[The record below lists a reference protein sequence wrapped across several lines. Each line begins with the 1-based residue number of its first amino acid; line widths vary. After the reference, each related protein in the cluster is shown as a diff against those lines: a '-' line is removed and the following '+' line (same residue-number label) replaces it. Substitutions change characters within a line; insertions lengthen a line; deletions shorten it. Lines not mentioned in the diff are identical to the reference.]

1 MKLTRSM
8 TMTLVMMALFAIS
21 LTVRAQD
28 SAIGL
33 KNQINAATNTS
44 QAAEAA
50 RGRKLAHR
58 KPTGNRSVIP
68 PATVLNNPEYL
79 SGEASVSI
87 AANSN
92 PLLRIGMAQN
102 GVTLIE
108 FPASDKFFAIH
119 AGNSDLVTVEKS
131 PSLKRDHHLVLRAGS
146 GFLVPIARARGPQA
160 IIPATS
166 IIAQMD
172 SGMAITVM
180 VYPVALL
187 KQQAHRVVINYKPE
201 EVVSARRA
209 AGLAINL
216 GGPEPSSQTELAS
229 GTTAG
234 ESAPK
239 TSTPTALTE
248 SANGPRPKADYK
260 EPVETALSEAIKNS
274 KWFKKWTKER
284 HGLKISMLPP
294 RDLSDG
300 ARLVVFAVR
309 NAGQESLRIIAGY
322 PDLYVETLNEKQ
334 RPVEAGTKVEKLNVA
349 SSADDNSIPPGAT
362 RYFVMAFET
371 PILGVQQR
379 LKIVVAHMSAADE
392 PAMADLTA
400 VAR

>member
-1 MKLTRSM
+1 MKPTRFMM
-8 TMTLVMMALFAIS
+8 TALAIMALCAIS
-21 LTVRAQD
+21 LPVRAQNAA
-28 SAIGL
+28 SGQ
-33 KNQINAATNTS
+33 NRVNAATNTS
-44 QAAEAA
+44 QIAVNE

-58 KPTGNRSVIP
+58 KATGNRSTMP
-68 PATVLNNPEYL
+68 PVTVLNNPEYL
-79 SGEASVSI
+79 SGEASVSV

-146 GFLVPIARARGPQA
+146 GFLVPLARRGPQA
-160 IIPATS
+160 IAPATS

-172 SGMAITVM
+172 SGLAITVM

-201 EVVSARRA
+201 DVVSARRA

-216 GGPEPSSQTELAS
+216 VAPEASSQPGLAT
-229 GTTAG
+229 GTTAD
-234 ESAPK
+234 ESAAK
-239 TSTPTALTE
+239 TSTPIGLAE
-248 SANGPRPKADYK
+248 RANEPRPKPDYK
-260 EPVETALSEAIKNS
+260 EPVETALNEAIKNP
-274 KWFKKWTKER
+274 KLFKKWSKER
-284 HGLKISMLPP
+284 HGLRISTLSP
-294 RDLSDG
+294 RDLSDS
-300 ARLVVFAVR
+300 AKLVLFAVR
-309 NAGQESLRIIAGY
+309 NSGREPLRIISGY

-334 RPVEAGTKVEKLNVA
+334 RPVEAGTKVEKLNLV
-349 SSADDNSIPPGAT
+349 SSADDNAIQPGAT
-362 RYFVMAFET
+362 RFYVLAYET
-371 PILGVQQR
+371 PILGAQQR
-379 LKIVVAHMSAADE
+379 LKVVVAHMTAADE

-400 VAR
+400 VGR